1 MKKILN
7 YLPFLVVL
15 IAQLLIDNY
24 TILLIFTILTGFIA
38 AFKIERKRVFLK
50 NFIIGL
56 VVFTAVFL
64 IYESRV
70 EYVKSLFVNLGLS
83 SVLIYVLFPL
93 FNALN
98 TAILFAF
105 GFKIGVLVAD
115 RKLGKNNQVLTS

>member
-7 YLPFLVVL
+7 YLPFIVVL
-15 IAQLLIDNY
+15 LAQFLINNY
-24 TILLIFTILTGFIA
+24 TIILIFTILIGFLA

-56 VVFTAVFL
+56 IVFTAVFL
-64 IYESRV
+64 LYESRV

-83 SVLIYVLFPL
+83 SVFIYVLFPL

-105 GFKIGVLVAD
+105 GFKIGALVAD
-115 RKLGKNNQVLTS
+115 RKLVKNNPVLTS